1 MNRLFI
7 MSDHK
12 KYLTDRKDVLEK
24 EIQEMSKAFEV
35 KKEEFLKIL
44 GAIEMLE
51 ILDKEASIDLSLIH
65 I

>member
-1 MNRLFI
+1 

-51 ILDKEASIDLSLIH
+51 ILDKEASIDSDD
-65 I
+65 

>member
-1 MNRLFI
+1 

-12 KYLTDRKDVLEK
+12 EYITKRKDALEK

-51 ILDKEASIDLSLIH
+51 ILDKEAAMDAD
-65 I
+65 

>member
-51 ILDKEASIDLSLIH
+51 ILDKEASMDSDD
-65 I
+65 

>member
-1 MNRLFI
+1 

-12 KYLTDRKDVLEK
+12 EYLTKRKDALEK
-24 EIQEMSKAFEV
+24 EIQEMPKAFEV

-51 ILDKEASIDLSLIH
+51 ILDKEAAMDAD
-65 I
+65 